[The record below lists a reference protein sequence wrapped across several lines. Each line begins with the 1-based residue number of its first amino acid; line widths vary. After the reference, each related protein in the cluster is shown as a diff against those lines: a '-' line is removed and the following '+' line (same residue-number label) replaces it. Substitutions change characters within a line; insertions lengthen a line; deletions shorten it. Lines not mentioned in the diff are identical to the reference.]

1 MKRRSL
7 VGLRALDI
15 GKLLATDGV
24 FAITYHNEAQ
34 CLVIP
39 IPKTQREVYE
49 IMERLKKNL
58 ERNND
63 EP

>member
-7 VGLRALDI
+7 VGLRAIDI
-15 GKLLATDGV
+15 GKLLATEGV

-39 IPKTQREVYE
+39 IPRTQREVYE

>member
-7 VGLRALDI
+7 VGLRAIDI

-24 FAITYHNEAQ
+24 FAITYHNETQ

-39 IPKTQREVYE
+39 IPRTQKEIYE
-49 IMERLKKNL
+49 IMEHVKKGL
-58 ERNND
+58 ERGND